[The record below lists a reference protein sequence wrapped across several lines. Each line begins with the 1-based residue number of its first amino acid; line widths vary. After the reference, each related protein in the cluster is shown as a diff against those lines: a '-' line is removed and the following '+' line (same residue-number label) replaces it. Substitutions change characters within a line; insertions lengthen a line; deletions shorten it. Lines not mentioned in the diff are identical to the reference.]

1 MSQPV
6 VSHAVKDLERRLGVR
21 LFERGP
27 RSVALTPEGKWFSS
41 SVARGLRHIYQSA
54 LHLHRSHGLD
64 AQVTLSVSTALAAHW
79 LLPRVAGFRARHP
92 DIDLRFQTTDK
103 DVDLVAEGI
112 SIGIRLGHG
121 DWPEYRAWRFADEE
135 VYAVCS
141 ADARARNGGWSE
153 PCELLDKTLIHLEEP
168 YRRRISWKDWFRH
181 FGIDYELP
189 THGLQL
195 NDYAVVLQAAI
206 AGQGIAL
213 GWRHLVSHLLRSGQ
227 LRRAVKHSYRSAKA
241 FYVVTPKVWPVNEA
255 TQLFR
260 DWMIAEA
267 RRDKLSGEEEGVAV

>member
-1 MSQPV
+1 MRDFRHLIPSPSSLV
-6 VSHAVKDLERRLGVR
+6 TFEAAARLQ
-21 LFERGP
+21 
-27 RSVALTPEGKWFSS
+27 SFS
-41 SVARGLRHIYQSA
+41 R
-54 LHLHRSHGLD
+54 
-64 AQVTLSVSTALAAHW
+64 AA
-79 LLPRVAGFRARHP
+79 
-92 DIDLRFQTTDK
+92 
-103 DVDLVAEGI
+103 EE
-112 SIGIRLGHG
+112 LG
-121 DWPEYRAWRFADEE
+121 
-135 VYAVCS
+135 
-141 ADARARNGGWSE
+141 
-153 PCELLDKTLIHLEEP
+153 ELLDKTLIHLEEP